1 MAKKRSAWPPNNILR
16 YREAAKLT
24 QEELGLRVGAP
35 YQTIEKLEDGKDQL
49 SFAWAELIAGAC
61 GVEPED
67 IAGDAY
73 GWAHRLLFLRSKME
87 SIRDI
92 AAKP

>member
-1 MAKKRSAWPPNNILR
+1 MAKKRSAWPPNNIVKC
-16 YREAAKLT
+16 REAAKLT

-35 YQTIEKLEDGKDQL
+35 YQTIEKLENGNNQL

-67 IAGDAY
+67 IAGNAY
-73 GWAHRLLFLRSKME
+73 GWAHRLLFLRSKLE